1 MIERDLFETMRLIG
15 SWGRTGTNGQ
25 ELVEV
30 FASEDEA
37 GQTLKAVARTQRRR
51 GIGIGDVA
59 ELSL

>member
-1 MIERDLFETMRLIG
+1 MRLIG

-37 GQTLKAVARTQRRR
+37 GQALKAVAWTQRRR